1 MVAQEQIQRTGPNVS
16 IVIPVYNGE
25 QYIEASIERIK
36 RIMSHF
42 TEEYEILVVNDGSID
57 NTRSVVNNVYPA
69 DRRVR
74 LISYKPNMDKGYAVK
89 QGVLSAE
96 GKNILYI
103 DGDGNINPHVIT
115 SCLNELKS
123 ADIIIGSKHHHD
135 SKVKV
140 PMIRKLLS
148 LGFHLLVN
156 PILNMKINDT
166 QVGLK
171 AGKAEAF
178 KKIFTRVLVNKYAF
192 DVEMLAVGNLLGLRI
207 VEMPVQLEINRS
219 FKIKDVV
226 RMFIDILGI
235 SYRLRVLKWYQR
247 NMDIE
252 TPGYKPLFAL

>member
-1 MVAQEQIQRTGPNVS
+1 
-16 IVIPVYNGE
+16 
-25 QYIEASIERIK
+25 
-36 RIMSHF
+36 
-42 TEEYEILVVNDGSID
+42 
-57 NTRSVVNNVYPA
+57 
-69 DRRVR
+69 
-74 LISYKPNMDKGYAVK
+74 
-89 QGVLSAE
+89 
-96 GKNILYI
+96 
-103 DGDGNINPHVIT
+103 
-115 SCLNELKS
+115 
-123 ADIIIGSKHHHD
+123 
-135 SKVKV
+135 
-140 PMIRKLLS
+140 
-148 LGFHLLVN
+148 
-156 PILNMKINDT
+156 MKINDT